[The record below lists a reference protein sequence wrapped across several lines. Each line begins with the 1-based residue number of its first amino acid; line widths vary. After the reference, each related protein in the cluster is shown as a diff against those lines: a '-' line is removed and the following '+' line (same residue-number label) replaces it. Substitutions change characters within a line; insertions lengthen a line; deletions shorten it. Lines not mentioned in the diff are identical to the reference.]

1 MKLGDFLNSQ
11 AAKVGLQNDPAL
23 IALLSNSE
31 FANREIDD
39 KFANAVNEGLMSF
52 DSAKN
57 NYNLKTHYSATILN
71 AVDAK
76 LLENI
81 EKLDLDEEILSKI
94 KEEKNSYN
102 KIQLVK
108 DAVVGNL
115 EKLKAT
121 GGPESK
127 TQKAEMEK
135 QIKDLNDQLFGLK
148 EQHKKDKSD
157 WQSQYDNQIKDFLF
171 TNYLASKNY
180 ANSDYSS
187 DENSAF
193 ARMLIEKAL
202 KESGAVIVK
211 DGEKLALKQAGSP
224 ELDYY
229 DKDNKKVSFN
239 DFSDSI
245 LASKKVL
252 AVTKSGGESPK
263 TPQPHQDV
271 ILGGGKTTMFNDAIQ
286 NSLNDLKQEQ

>member
-1 MKLGDFLNSQ
+1 MKLGDFLNNQ

-57 NYNLKTHYSATILN
+57 NYNLKTHYSAMILN

-81 EKLDLDEEILSKI
+81 EKLDLDEETLSKI

-102 KIQLVK
+102 KIQFVK
-108 DAVVGNL
+108 DAVIGNL

-121 GGPESK
+121 EPESK
-127 TQKAEMEK
+127 NRKAEMEK

-211 DGEKLALKQAGSP
+211 DGENLALKQAGSP

-245 LASKKVL
+245 LAAKKVL
-252 AVTKSGGESPK
+252 AVTKSGVESPK
-263 TPQPHQDV
+263 TPQQPHQDV
-271 ILGGGKTTMFNDAIQ
+271 ILGGGKATMFNDAIQ